1 MMRATMRTEGAKTE
15 KILVDV
21 YDLQEMLSCGMQ
33 TATKIG
39 QEADA
44 VIHIGRR
51 KLYKVDKIK
60 AYIDQLTEAQNND

>member
-1 MMRATMRTEGAKTE
+1 MRATTRTEVAKTE
-15 KILVDV
+15 KILVDI
-21 YDLQEMLSCGMQ
+21 YELQEMLSCGMQ